1 MLFTFTDGISA
12 KGAQRWVI
20 FFGQSI
26 QPSEFIKPFFIIVNA
41 WLLHLW
47 KNNENFKGWLWSILV
62 IIPIIFLLLV
72 QPDIGMTLLITL
84 TWGFQLFLTGIPL
97 IILLIVIFLIPL
109 ILICLSK
116 NR

>member
-1 MLFTFTDGISA
+1 MGN
-12 KGAQRWVI
+12 

-62 IIPIIFLLLV
+62 IIPIIFLLLL

-84 TWGFQLFLTGIPL
+84 TWGFQLFLTGIP
-97 IILLIVIFLIPL
+97 INSYFNSYFFNSIDFNIFIFKL
-109 ILICLSK
+109 
-116 NR
+116 